1 MNKEIRVLNFDTLL
15 NTAAMIKKERDEN
28 YRGEI
33 PEENE
38 YRTSKFIQL
47 MPLLPWEE
55 RQISRVTSAKAH

>member
-38 YRTSKFIQL
+38 YRTSYFIQS
-47 MPLLPWEE
+47 MPLWPWEE
-55 RQISRVTSAKAH
+55 RLISLDTSAKVH